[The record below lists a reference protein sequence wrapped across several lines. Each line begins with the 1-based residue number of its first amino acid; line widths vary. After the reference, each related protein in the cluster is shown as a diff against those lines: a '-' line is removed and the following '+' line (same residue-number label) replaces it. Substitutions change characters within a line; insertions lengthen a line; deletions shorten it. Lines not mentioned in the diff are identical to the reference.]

1 MRVSLKS
8 SITYYQQ
15 QLCINLYI
23 SHVEDEDGDLKN
35 VKDLDSNRIPK
46 NPSIDKKGGNKL
58 VKKPTFSRAVA

>member
-1 MRVSLKS
+1 MRRSLKS

-23 SHVEDEDGDLKN
+23 SHVEDEDGNIQN

-46 NPSIDKKGGNKL
+46 IRQLTKKGGNKL
-58 VKKPTFSRAVA
+58 VQKPTFSRAVA

>member
-23 SHVEDEDGDLKN
+23 SHVKDEDGDLKN

-46 NPSIDKKGGNKL
+46 NPSID
-58 VKKPTFSRAVA
+58 